1 MPRSGAPAGE
11 AGNHA
16 LDRPMNAPK
25 VSMLTKH
32 WTETGVGP
40 TLRAMRST
48 PRSVAF
54 PTVLAALAA
63 CGAIVLCLSPVGC
76 DKLAEKFKWS
86 GWRGSADANSSSA
99 EPQPTPQTQ
108 PAPKDAKP
116 TLTPEEVKLRSREIS
131 NLLLREE
138 MIELRAREKRLTNKV
153 NQLKFLNSQ
162 LQEQVKALA
171 DAPGE
176 RDRRE
181 KQVRLLKAEIEQ
193 LKKRIEKLAPA
204 PGPSTLPTKNASE

>member
-1 MPRSGAPAGE
+1 M
-11 AGNHA
+11 
-16 LDRPMNAPK
+16 
-25 VSMLTKH
+25 
-32 WTETGVGP
+32 
-40 TLRAMRST
+40 
-48 PRSVAF
+48 
-54 PTVLAALAA
+54 AALAA
-63 CGAIVLCLSPVGC
+63 CGVLALCLSPVAC

-99 EPQPTPQTQ
+99 KTAKPQPTPQTQ
-108 PAPKDAKP
+108 PAREDAKP
-116 TLTPEEVKLRSREIS
+116 APTPEEVKIRSLEIS

-138 MIELRAREKRLTNKV
+138 LAELRTREKRLADEV

-176 RDRRE
+176 RDRLKR
-181 KQVRLLKAEIEQ
+181 KVSLLLAEIEQ